1 MNKFVQDIEEIHAK
15 FNVNQIVEKLD
26 GKTLAKYLEFR
37 RGCLQEELDELRDAD
52 NADDAVDALIDLVYF
67 AIGTLDAFAV
77 DTSEAWARVHAANIV
92 KEPGIKPERPNEY
105 GFPDM
110 IKPAGWK
117 APTHVGNTG
126 LFDKV
131 FGE

>member
-1 MNKFVQDIEEIHAK
+1 M
-15 FNVNQIVEKLD
+15 
-26 GKTLAKYLEFR
+26 AKYLEFR

-77 DTSEAWARVHAANIV
+77 DTSEAWARVHAANIA

-110 IKPAGWK
+110 IKPVGWK